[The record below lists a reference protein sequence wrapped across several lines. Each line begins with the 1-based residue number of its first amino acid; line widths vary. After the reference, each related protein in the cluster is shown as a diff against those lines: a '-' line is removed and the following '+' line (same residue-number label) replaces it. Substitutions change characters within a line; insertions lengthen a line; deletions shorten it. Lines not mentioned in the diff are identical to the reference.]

1 MVHSIC
7 HHLFCRRRSQ
17 IDTFRKNPVFGA
29 EGGTTWSQ
37 DQQQPEEGW
46 SNPLAQPKTK
56 RPALATLDT
65 KEAQAV
71 DDDDDRDSE
80 GSFQDGD
87 GEEDGGYE
95 I

>member
-1 MVHSIC
+1 MIQ
-7 HHLFCRRRSQ
+7 LFCRRRSQ

-29 EGGTTWSQ
+29 EGTSWSSQ
-37 DQQQPEEGW
+37 DQQQQPEGGW

-56 RPALATLDT
+56 RPALTTLDT
-65 KEAQAV
+65 KETQVV
-71 DDDDDRDSE
+71 DDDDGGDSE